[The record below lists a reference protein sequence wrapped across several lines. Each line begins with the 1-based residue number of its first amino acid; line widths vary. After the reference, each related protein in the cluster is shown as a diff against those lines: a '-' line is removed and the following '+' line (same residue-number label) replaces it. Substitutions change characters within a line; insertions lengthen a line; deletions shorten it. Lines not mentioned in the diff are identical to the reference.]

1 MNAPTPAGHN
11 SKAQLLAFV
20 DRLVS
25 LEEEIK
31 AFQEDVRELKKEAK
45 AVGVNPKTLAALAKL
60 KRKGKEDALNA
71 RDVYDQYLMTLSWL
85 D

>member
-20 DRLVS
+20 DRLVH
-25 LEEEIK
+25 LEEEAK
-31 AFQEDVRELKKEAK
+31 ALSEDIRGLKKEAK
-45 AVGVNPKTLAALAKL
+45 DVGVNPKTLAALAKL
-60 KRKGKEDALNA
+60 KRKGKDDALHA
-71 RDVYDQYLMTLSWL
+71 RDVYDEYLMTLSWL

>member
-1 MNAPTPAGHN
+1 MNAPAPGHN